1 MAPSYVEPATF
12 HAHEAAAF
20 VSSCAD
26 LLPGRSSSSLTTDA
40 WIHCAFK
47 CWSRLA
53 QSFRRKDLIFSGPI
67 EWLEFQLVLWA
78 TLQQIT
84 VDDVCSSG
92 EEYNFLV
99 AEALKCGVAID
110 PIPELLLVQYA
121 AEAAAFSAP
130 LSFGGSPLVP
140 GCASDFPSPCPPSP
154 TPFTLPPPA
163 LSPLL
168 ATPSPGTLK
177 LPPPSSSFSPFAFI
191 TLPSFPHPSV
201 SPVTSN
207 DYMVLPSPAALA
219 LASLRRVPPKNFKLA
234 PPPAK
239 LAAPTGRALRSSRS
253 TPAPPP
259 VAGPS
264 KPRKHPLVPS
274 SVDEDSTN
282 KHARLTSPPRLTAAQ
297 KGKGC
302 ATSLARIT
310 TKQGRSLAV
319 TKDVCKVA
327 VKGGLGE
334 KTPEDVVEVEDPA
347 LMPLGLLVPDKDY
360 GDFVGCDSHYFH
372 CSLGDLIGHFM
383 VEPCDACSAAGVQ
396 CRTIRSGSGKCFR
409 CAIHKHTCL
418 FHGECT
424 VNKARQV
431 FVPHPALIQDLRAR
445 FAQALEES
453 IRIADYQGKVP
464 AALRRTHAEN
474 VENLSGLFE
483 LGIKEWKDLVD
494 VDAEVVFEA
503 EGLDEDEDEDEDE
516 SS

>member
-1 MAPSYVEPATF
+1 MAPSYVESATF

-20 VSSCAD
+20 VSLCTD
-26 LLPGRSSSSLTTDA
+26 HLPGRSLSSLTTNT

-53 QSFRRKDLIFSGPI
+53 QSFRCKDLVLSGPI

-78 TLQQIT
+78 ALQQIV
-84 VDDVCSSG
+84 VDDVRSSG

-99 AEALKCGVAID
+99 AEALKCRVAID

-121 AEAAAFSAP
+121 AEAAATSAP

-140 GCASDFPSPCPPSP
+140 GCTSDFTSPCPPSP
-154 TPFTLPPPA
+154 TPFSLPPPA
-163 LSPLL
+163 VSPPL
-168 ATPSPGTLK
+168 ATPSLGTLK
-177 LPPPSSSFSPFAFI
+177 LAPPSSSSSPFNFV
-191 TLPSFPHPSV
+191 TLPSFPRPSHP
-201 SPVTSN
+201 TTTCFFT
-207 DYMVLPSPAALA
+207 A
-219 LASLRRVPPKNFKLA
+219 
-234 PPPAK
+234 
-239 LAAPTGRALRSSRS
+239 
-253 TPAPPP
+253 
-259 VAGPS
+259 
-264 KPRKHPLVPS
+264 
-274 SVDEDSTN
+274 SVDEDGAN
-282 KHARLTSPPRLTAAQ
+282 KRARLTSPPRLTVAQ
-297 KGKGC
+297 KGKGHV
-302 ATSLARIT
+302 TSAAHIT

-319 TKDVCKVA
+319 TKDVCKVT

-372 CSLGDLIGHFM
+372 RSLGNLM
-383 VEPCDACSAAGVQ
+383 VEPCDACSAAGAQ

-409 CAIHKHTCL
+409 CAIHKHACL
-418 FHGECT
+418 FHGERT

-431 FVPHPALIQDLRAR
+431 SVPHPALIQDLRTH

-453 IRIADYQGKVP
+453 VQITNYQGKVP
-464 AALRRTHAEN
+464 ATLRCTHAEN
-474 VENLSGLFE
+474 IENLSGLFE

-494 VDAEVVFEA
+494 VDVEVAFET
-503 EGLDEDEDEDEDE
+503 EGEDEDEDEDE

>member
-12 HAHEAAAF
+12 HAHEATTF
-20 VSSCAD
+20 VSLCAD
-26 LLPGRSSSSLTTDA
+26 LLPGCSSSSLTTDA
-40 WIHCAFK
+40 WIRCAFK

-78 TLQQIT
+78 ALQQIA
-84 VDDVCSSG
+84 VDDVRSSG

-140 GCASDFPSPCPPSP
+140 GRASDFPSPCPPSP
-154 TPFTLPPPA
+154 TPFALPPLA

-177 LPPPSSSFSPFAFI
+177 LLPPSSSSSPFAFV
-191 TLPSFPHPSV
+191 TLPSFPRLSV
-201 SPVTSN
+201 SPVTSD
-207 DYMVLPSPAALA
+207 DYMVLPSPAMLA
-219 LASLRRVPPKNFKLA
+219 LASLRRIPPKNFKLA

-264 KPRKHPLVPS
+264 KPRKRPLVPS
-274 SVDEDSTN
+274 SVDEDGAN
-282 KHARLTSPPRLTAAQ
+282 KRAHLTSPPRLTAAQ
-297 KGKGC
+297 KGKGRV
-302 ATSLARIT
+302 TSLARIT

-319 TKDVCKVA
+319 TKDVHKVA

-334 KTPEDVVEVEDPA
+334 KTPEDAVEVEDPA

-360 GDFVGCDSHYFH
+360 GDFVGCDGHYFRR
-372 CSLGDLIGHFM
+372 SLGDLM
-383 VEPCDACSAAGVQ
+383 VEPCDACSAARAQ

-409 CAIHKHTCL
+409 CAIHKHACL
-418 FHGECT
+418 FHGERT

-453 IRIADYQGKVP
+453 VRIANYQGKVP

>member
-1 MAPSYVEPATF
+1 MAPSYVESTTF
-12 HAHEAAAF
+12 HAHKATSF

-26 LLPGRSSSSLTTDA
+26 LLPGCSSTSLTTDA
-40 WIHCAFK
+40 WVRCTFK
-47 CWSRLA
+47 CWCRLS

-84 VDDVCSSG
+84 VDDVRSLG

-99 AEALKCGVAID
+99 AEALKCRVAID

-121 AEAAAFSAP
+121 AEAASASVP
-130 LSFGGSPLVP
+130 LSFGSSPLVP
-140 GCASDFPSPCPPSP
+140 GRASNFPSPCPPSP
-154 TPFTLPPPA
+154 MPFELPPPA
-163 LSPLL
+163 VSPPL

-177 LPPPSSSFSPFAFI
+177 LAPPSSSSSPFNFVM
-191 TLPSFPHPSV
+191 LPSFPRPSV
-201 SPVTSN
+201 SPVMSDN
-207 DYMVLPSPAALA
+207 YMVRPSPAALA
-219 LASLRRVPPKNFKLA
+219 LASLRHVPPKNFKLA
-234 PPPAK
+234 PPLTK
-239 LAAPTGRALRSSRS
+239 LATTTGRVLRSSHS

-264 KPRKHPLVPS
+264 KPRKRPLVSS
-274 SVDEDSTN
+274 SVDEDGAN

-297 KGKGC
+297 KGKGHV
-302 ATSLARIT
+302 TSLAHIT

-319 TKDVCKVA
+319 TKDVHKVA

-334 KTPEDVVEVEDPA
+334 KTPEDAVEGVTATTSVV
-347 LMPLGLLVPDKDY
+347 
-360 GDFVGCDSHYFH
+360 
-372 CSLGDLIGHFM
+372 HFM
-383 VEPCDACSAAGVQ
+383 VEPCDACSATGVQ
-396 CRTIRSGSGKCFR
+396 CRTIHSGSGKCFR
-409 CAIHKHTCL
+409 CAIHKHACL

-453 IRIADYQGKVP
+453 VRIADYQGKVP

-483 LGIKEWKDLVD
+483 LGVKEWRDLVN
-494 VDAEVVFEA
+494 VDAEVAFET
-503 EGLDEDEDEDEDE
+503 EGENEDEDEDEDEDE